1 MYFRADPFIDM
12 RFVLL
17 QFFRASYF
25 SIKVLS
31 AFLSFGDVLASSW
44 MSGLEHNLLLETEVR
59 DWSRTTFQDWLGHWG
74 LVLWFPVH
82 WFFFF
87 KMLNLFIFYLSAQYK
102 EQVHC
107 IINGNKWFWLNEFDC
122 FQFYSSELHYLKIIK
137 TIRWKRIKVF
147 Y

>member
-82 WFFFF
+82 WLFFLKCWIYLF
-87 KMLNLFIFYLSAQYK
+87 FIFRHSIKNKYIVLLM
-102 EQVHC
+102 E
-107 IINGNKWFWLNEFDC
+107 INDFGWMNLIVFSFTV
-122 FQFYSSELHYLKIIK
+122 QSYI
-137 TIRWKRIKVF
+137 TWKL
-147 Y
+147 

>member
-31 AFLSFGDVLASSW
+31 AFFSFGDVLASSW

-82 WFFFF
+82 WLFFLKCWIYLF
-87 KMLNLFIFYLSAQYK
+87 FIFRHSIKNKYIVLLM
-102 EQVHC
+102 E
-107 IINGNKWFWLNEFDC
+107 INDFGWMNLIVFSFTV
-122 FQFYSSELHYLKIIK
+122 QSYI
-137 TIRWKRIKVF
+137 TWKL
-147 Y
+147 

>member
-44 MSGLEHNLLLETEVR
+44 MSGLEHILLLETEVR

-82 WFFFF
+82 WLFFLKCWIYLF
-87 KMLNLFIFYLSAQYK
+87 FIFRHSIKNKYIVLLM
-102 EQVHC
+102 E
-107 IINGNKWFWLNEFDC
+107 INDFGWMNLIVFSFTV
-122 FQFYSSELHYLKIIK
+122 QSYI
-137 TIRWKRIKVF
+137 TWKL
-147 Y
+147 